1 MIWVAALGWDCIYNT
16 ILVLIA
22 ESYNPSYCGLYAA
35 GEAFVVLLSE
45 YVIQG
50 GDITFLLQHMISIF
64 HVNIRTMQ

>member
-1 MIWVAALGWDCIYNT
+1 M
-16 ILVLIA
+16 A
-22 ESYNPSYCGLYAA
+22 ESYNPLYCGLYAA

-50 GDITFLLQHMISIF
+50 GDITTFLLRHMISIF